1 VEAGLALPAE
11 YGKEVLMANSG
22 RVSLEQ
28 MSTSFKDLR
37 ITGESMRDYLPGQLQ
52 VLSPH
57 PEIRDI
63 AIQLFSHRSVIAP
76 ILVPAVVEPLLVLVL
91 AGAAR
96 VEERVPG
103 GEWKAVEVSAGD
115 FFLTS
120 SEEPYEMRWQT
131 HGDDT
136 FEVMHLYLGLPL
148 IEQASRELLGQHAGP
163 LRLRD
168 VSGARDGRVAFVM
181 EQLRTE
187 WGEERLP
194 SALFIRSLAQAL
206 AVHLVR
212 SYVADIQ
219 PGRRVNALQAY
230 KLRKVTDA
238 MNAQLGVQF
247 SLAKLAKLAE
257 LSEYH
262 FSRMFKRATGLSPSQ
277 YFIRMRMVRA
287 RHLLLETR
295 LSIIDVG
302 LEVGYSSPSHFSQ
315 VFRREVGV
323 TPSEFRGA

>member
-1 VEAGLALPAE
+1 
-11 YGKEVLMANSG
+11 MANTGHTSQEP
-22 RVSLEQ
+22 V
-28 MSTSFKDLR
+28 STSSLDLR
-37 ITGESMRDYLPGQLQ
+37 ITGESMREYLPGEPQAL
-52 VLSPH
+52 P
-57 PEIRDI
+57 PCREIRDI
-63 AIQLFSHRSVIAP
+63 VIQLFTHRSVIEP

-103 GEWKAVEVSAGD
+103 GEWEATEVSAGD

-120 SEEPYEMRWQT
+120 SDEPYEMRWQT
-131 HGDDT
+131 HGGDT

-148 IEQASRELLGQHAGP
+148 IEQASLELLGDHAGP
-163 LRLRD
+163 VRLRD
-168 VSGARDGRVAFVM
+168 VSGARDARVAFVM

-187 WGEERLP
+187 LVVERSP
-194 SALFIRSLAQAL
+194 SALFVRSLAQAL
-206 AVHLVR
+206 VIHLMR
-212 SYVADIQ
+212 SYLAENQ
-219 PGRRVNALQAY
+219 PRRRVNALQAY

-238 MNAQLGVQF
+238 MSAHLDAEF
-247 SLAKLAKLAE
+247 SLAKLARLAE

-262 FSRMFKRATGLSPSQ
+262 FSRLFKRATGLSPSQ
-277 YFIRMRMVRA
+277 YFIRLRMVRA

-295 LSIIDVG
+295 LSVIDVG

>member
-1 VEAGLALPAE
+1 
-11 YGKEVLMANSG
+11 MANTG
-22 RVSLEQ
+22 RTSQEP
-28 MSTSFKDLR
+28 MSTSSRDLR
-37 ITGESMRDYLPGQLQ
+37 ITGESMADYLPGEPQPLPSR
-52 VLSPH
+52 L
-57 PEIRDI
+57 EIKDI
-63 AIQLFSHRSVIAP
+63 VIALFTHRSVSEP

-96 VEERVPG
+96 VEERAQG
-103 GEWKAVEVSAGD
+103 GEWEAAEVRAGD

-120 SEEPYEMRWQT
+120 SDEPYEMRWQT
-131 HGDDT
+131 HEGDT

-148 IEQASRELLGQHAGP
+148 FEQASREVSGEHAEP
-163 LRLRD
+163 VRLRD
-168 VSGARDGRVAFVM
+168 VSGARDERVAFVM

-187 WGEERLP
+187 LATERSP
-194 SALFIRSLAQAL
+194 SALFSRSLAQAL

-212 SYVADIQ
+212 SYRAESQ

-238 MNAQLGVQF
+238 MSAHLDADF
-247 SLAKLAKLAE
+247 SLAKLASLAE

-262 FSRMFKRATGLSPSQ
+262 FSRLFKRATGTSPSQ
-277 YFIRMRMVRA
+277 YFIRLRMVRA

-295 LSIIDVG
+295 LSIIDIG

>member
-1 VEAGLALPAE
+1 MSISPQTMRVAGGA
-11 YGKEVLMANSG
+11 
-22 RVSLEQ
+22 
-28 MSTSFKDLR
+28 
-37 ITGESMRDYLPGQLQ
+37 MREYLPGQQQ
-52 VLSPH
+52 VLSPR
-57 PEIRDI
+57 PVIKDI
-63 AIQLFSHRSVIAP
+63 MIELFTHRSVIEP

-103 GEWKAVEVSAGD
+103 GEWQAAEVSAGE

-120 SEEPYEMRWQT
+120 SDEPYEMRWQT
-131 HGDDT
+131 HGGDT

-148 IEQASRELLGQHAGP
+148 IEQASRELLGDVGAIHF
-163 LRLRD
+163 RD
-168 VSGARDGRVAFVM
+168 VSGARDPRVAFMM

-187 WGEERLP
+187 WVEERSP
-194 SALFIRSLAQAL
+194 SAVFSRSLAQAL

-212 SYVADIQ
+212 CYIADVQ
-219 PGRRVNALQAY
+219 RGRQVNALQAY

-238 MNAQLGVQF
+238 MNARLSDQF
-247 SLAKLAKLAE
+247 SLATFAGLAE

-277 YFIRMRMVRA
+277 YFIRLRMLRA

-295 LSIIDVG
+295 LTIIDVG
-302 LEVGYSSPSHFSQ
+302 LEVGYSSPGHFSQ

-323 TPSEFRGA
+323 TPSEFRTG

>member
-1 VEAGLALPAE
+1 
-11 YGKEVLMANSG
+11 MANTG
-22 RVSLEQ
+22 RTSQEP
-28 MSTSFKDLR
+28 MSTSSRDLR
-37 ITGESMRDYLPGQLQ
+37 ITGESMADYLPGEPQPLPSR
-52 VLSPH
+52 L
-57 PEIRDI
+57 EIKDI
-63 AIQLFSHRSVIAP
+63 VIALFTHRSVSEP

-96 VEERVPG
+96 VEERALG
-103 GEWKAVEVSAGD
+103 GEWEAAQVRAGD

-120 SEEPYEMRWQT
+120 SDEPYEMRWQT
-131 HGDDT
+131 HEGDT

-148 IEQASRELLGQHAGP
+148 FEQASREVSGEHAEP
-163 LRLRD
+163 VRLRD
-168 VSGARDGRVAFVM
+168 VSGARDERVAFVM

-187 WGEERLP
+187 LATERSP
-194 SALFIRSLAQAL
+194 SALFSRSLAQAL

-212 SYVADIQ
+212 SYRAESQ
-219 PGRRVNALQAY
+219 PGRRVSALQAY

-238 MNAQLGVQF
+238 MSAHLDADF
-247 SLAKLAKLAE
+247 SLAKLASLAE

-262 FSRMFKRATGLSPSQ
+262 FSRLFKRATGTSPSQ
-277 YFIRMRMVRA
+277 YFIRLRMVRA

-295 LSIIDVG
+295 LSIIDIG

>member
-1 VEAGLALPAE
+1 
-11 YGKEVLMANSG
+11 MANTG
-22 RVSLEQ
+22 LTSLEQ
-28 MSTSFKDLR
+28 MSTFSPGLR
-37 ITGESMRDYLPGQLQ
+37 ITGESMREYLPGEPQALPQ
-52 VLSPH
+52 C
-57 PEIRDI
+57 PEIKDI
-63 AIQLFSHRSVIAP
+63 VIQLCTHRSVIEP
-76 ILVPAVVEPLLVLVL
+76 ILVPAVVEPLVVLVL

-96 VEERVPG
+96 VEERVLG
-103 GEWKAVEVSAGD
+103 GEWEAAEVSAGD

-120 SEEPYEMRWQT
+120 SDEPYEMRWQT
-131 HGDDT
+131 HGGDT

-148 IEQASRELLGQHAGP
+148 IEQASRELLGEHAGP
-163 LRLRD
+163 VRLRD
-168 VSGARDGRVAFVM
+168 VSGARDGRVASVM

-187 WGEERLP
+187 LVVERSP
-194 SALFIRSLAQAL
+194 SSLFVRSLAQAL

-212 SYVADIQ
+212 SYLADIQ

-238 MNAQLGVQF
+238 MSEHLGAEF
-247 SLAKLAKLAE
+247 SLARLARLAE

-277 YFIRMRMVRA
+277 YFIRLRIVRA
-287 RHLLLETR
+287 RQLLLETR
-295 LSIIDVG
+295 RSVIDVG

-323 TPSEFRGA
+323 TPSKFRGA